1 MRTAQFR
8 RLDDLS
14 EKKQRLLG
22 ALEYHRLMLEHLER
36 TLKEL
41 EVENETAVE
50 EYEKHQNV
58 LVGGNLTL

>member
-36 TLKEL
+36 TSKEL

-50 EYEKHQNV
+50 EYEKIFSIDK
-58 LVGGNLTL
+58 G